1 VIPFERNKECQLNK
15 INGQKTQCRGKH
27 HQEDSRT
34 SLAARERLD
43 RLERPRLILLHCLI
57 PSDDSLGLYIEPG

>member
-1 VIPFERNKECQLNK
+1 LKGIKSANLTKSMGRRRSAGVNITRR
-15 INGQKTQCRGKH
+15 I
-27 HQEDSRT
+27 RT